1 MVSLTRALERYW
13 QPALLSVAFLILIGI
28 GVIAANLAE
37 RFQTDSQR
45 VTESLSVQSMLANLL
60 LTIRRAESGERGYI
74 ITDDRSYLEEYRLA
88 ETDARRLLDKLQAA
102 SKGNPARITQ
112 LADIAKAVD
121 AKFDEL
127 DEAIALVDAGRS
139 EDARKLVLTN
149 RGRDLMKTVRSG
161 AQQLIEAEGAVLD
174 ARTSASQATSRS
186 LLLILLAG
194 IVLIL
199 LIGSL
204 SIILVQRTNR
214 ARLRAM
220 TELESTNANLETIIS
235 HRTSDLTEA
244 NEEIQRFAYIVSHDL
259 RSPLVNVMGFTKE
272 LEGLR
277 NDILEEL
284 QVARQARAAQAGTAE
299 DTVESTTAHNIDVV
313 SKEFDEALGFIK
325 ASIAKMDRLI
335 NAILRLSR
343 EGRREF
349 TPERIDMK
357 ALIENIEQTL
367 SHQAAVKGTTINIGE
382 LPPVE
387 SDRLALEQVFSNL
400 VDNAL
405 KYLRPDTP
413 GQIDIGGQE
422 TTSLVTYEVRDNGR
436 GIDAADHQRIFDL
449 FRRAGTQ
456 DVPGEGIGL
465 AHVRALVRRLGGYMG
480 VSSEPGRGSIFT
492 VTLPKRFGTR
502 GERKTA

>member
-1 MVSLTRALERYW
+1 MDSLTRAFERYW

-28 GVIAANLAE
+28 GLIAANLTE
-37 RFQTDSQR
+37 RFQADQQR
-45 VTESLSVQSMLANLL
+45 VTESLSVQSMLANML
-60 LTIRRAESGERGYI
+60 LTVRRAESGERGYI
-74 ITDDRSYLEEYRLA
+74 ITNDRGYLEEYRLA
-88 ETDARRLLDKLQAA
+88 ETETRRLLEKIAA
-102 SKGNPARITQ
+102 ESKDNPARVAQ
-112 LADIAKAVD
+112 LTEIGKIVD

-127 DEAIALVDAGRS
+127 DKAIGLVDAGRAD
-139 EDARKLVLTN
+139 EAREIVRTN
-149 RGRDLMKTVRSG
+149 LGRNLMQSVRTG
-161 AQQLIEAEGAVLD
+161 AQQMIEAEGTVLD
-174 ARTSASQATSRS
+174 ARTSASQTTSRS
-186 LLLILLAG
+186 LLFVLLAG
-194 IVLIL
+194 IALIVLIGIL
-199 LIGSL
+199 SVFLI
-204 SIILVQRTNR
+204 QRTNR
-214 ARLRAM
+214 ERHRAM
-220 TELESTNANLETIIS
+220 TELESTNKNLETIIS

-284 QVARQARAAQAGTAE
+284 RDARRVRAAAEGTKEETAE
-299 DTVESTTAHNIDVV
+299 QTTADNIDVV
-313 SKEFDEALGFIK
+313 SKEFDEALGFIS

-349 TPERIDMK
+349 APERVDMT
-357 ALIENIEQTL
+357 ALIENIEKTL
-367 SHQAAVKGTTINIGE
+367 SHQAATKEATIDIGD

-400 VDNAL
+400 IDNAL

-413 GQIDIGGQE
+413 GKIEINGQE

-436 GIDAADHQRIFDL
+436 GIASEDHQRIFDL
-449 FRRAGTQ
+449 FRRAGVQ
-456 DVPGEGIGL
+456 NVAGEGIGL

-480 VSSEPGRGSIFT
+480 VSSELGRGSIFT

-502 GERKTA
+502 GERKAA